1 MAQVDDRVLVEAAQA
16 GDPDAFEMLVRRHQA
31 SVYRIALRLL
41 GSSADADDV
50 TQDTFVRAWRSLAR
64 FRGESTFPTWL
75 YRIVTRRCLDLLAA
89 HRPTEVLDE
98 DQLGVSADP
107 VTTIE
112 QRERLRA
119 IAQQIKILPPDQ
131 RAALVLREFE
141 GLSYEQVADVLQT
154 TVSAIKGR
162 LHRARLTLLKETTA
176 WR

>member
-1 MAQVDDRVLVEAAQA
+1 MHQPHRRRRKPRRRAATA
-16 GDPDAFEMLVRRHQA
+16 
-31 SVYRIALRLL
+31 
-41 GSSADADDV
+41 
-50 TQDTFVRAWRSLAR
+50 
-64 FRGESTFPTWL
+64 
-75 YRIVTRRCLDLLAA
+75 
-89 HRPTEVLDE
+89 
-98 DQLGVSADP
+98 
-107 VTTIE
+107 IE
-112 QRERLRA
+112 QRERLCA